1 MLSTSSSFC
10 VIAPRRCSGAILVSS
25 LLLLVIM
32 TVLALGASRVTR
44 MQTAEPNRL
53 QQGIVAFQA
62 AEAALAAGERVVSEP
77 DFAPPA
83 LPCSSGRCRVY
94 AAGSIDLSAA
104 RRSPAWW
111 DEHGWRHVPER
122 SSIQSQSEGELWFVL
137 EELTQRREDMG
148 EAAVHPVPRPDHYR
162 ITAANL
168 REGRIRVVLQ
178 SVVVPAPE
186 VNIDDPHAVGNDMR
200 AAGRQS
206 WRQLL

>member
-10 VIAPRRCSGAILVSS
+10 VIASRRCCGAILVSS
-25 LLLLVIM
+25 LLLLIII

-53 QQGIVAFQA
+53 QQGIFAFQA

-77 DFAPPA
+77 DFNPPA

-111 DEHGWRHVPER
+111 HEHGWRHVPER
-122 SSIQSQSEGELWFVL
+122 SSIQSEPEGELWFVL
-137 EELTQRREDMG
+137 EEVTQYGEDRD
-148 EAAVHPVPRPDHYR
+148 EAAVHPLPRPDHYR
-162 ITAANL
+162 ITAASL

-178 SVVVPAPE
+178 SIVVRAPE
-186 VNIDDPHAVGNDMR
+186 VNIDGPNAVGNDIR
-200 AAGRQS
+200 VVSRQS